1 MFYPTTCV
9 SLRYG
14 CRTDITLSGFSRESA
29 YSLYRIVPKDSPY
42 CQVRIRWWICLPP
55 SAPTPFNRLFR
66 QPAGLSLLRLRI
78 APYASKGILTLS
90 SIGLS
95 LRMSLRSRLTLIRL
109 ALIRNPWSYGEGVSR
124 PLYRYLYL
132 HLLFHTL
139 QSASMHAFD
148 AEWNAPLPI
157 FTYPTAS
164 ADGLYPIIIHAQ
176 FLD

>member
-9 SLRYG
+9 RLRYG

-78 APYASKGILTLS
+78 AMYASKGFLTLS
-90 SIGLS
+90 SIDLS
-95 LRMSLRSRLTLIRL
+95 FRMSLRSRLTLIRL
-109 ALIRNPWSYGEGVSR
+109 ALIRKPWSFGVEVSR
-124 PLYRYLYL
+124 LHYRYLYL
-132 HLLFHTL
+132 HLLFRTL
-139 QSASMHAFD
+139 QPASPPTFA
-148 AEWNAPLPI
+148 AVRNAPLPI
-157 FTYPTAS
+157 TP
-164 ADGLYPIIIHAQ
+164 
-176 FLD
+176 